1 MNPLKK
7 AKHRIKVISLFGVS
21 QIVSILS
28 VVLLSLV
35 IVRFKSVELWGEY
48 AEILIWS
55 NLFLLFLSFGN
66 NDYLLKT
73 FSEFPSKV
81 NQKWL
86 NNILVRS
93 FLLIPSGILIFF
105 TPAFLDIE
113 IDVLLLVLLKFLN
126 QSFKSLIVF
135 NRKFKLN
142 IGVESFF
149 LVTLLL
155 MVILE
160 IEVLNLKILIQL
172 IVIALT
178 VKFLTFLYFFIG
190 DFKNTPVNFQFK
202 ELKKSLPFFIPLAL
216 GTLRSR
222 VDTYYGALFFNF
234 TSLSKYQMLISFLA
248 LSQMAS
254 AFFITPYLKNYYRF
268 KNQKIKDIQ
277 KKFFFYGWGFAFFA
291 TLIIS
296 VVLNYLY
303 RFTFSKLQYGLAFL
317 FIVPL
322 FLNILLVNEYYKKN
336 HQIKIAY
343 FTSLILIF
351 QLFAGYFLIKYWNIT
366 GALLLK
372 VLGQWAI
379 VVLLW
384 FWIKKTKN

>member
-7 AKHRIKVISLFGVS
+7 AKNRIKVISLFGVS
-21 QIVSILS
+21 QILSILS

-172 IVIALT
+172 IVIALA

-202 ELKKSLPFFIPLAL
+202 ELKGHLIY
-216 GTLRSR
+216 
-222 VDTYYGALFFNF
+222 DYIF
-234 TSLSKYQMLISFLA
+234 T
-248 LSQMAS
+248 
-254 AFFITPYLKNYYRF
+254 
-268 KNQKIKDIQ
+268 
-277 KKFFFYGWGFAFFA
+277 
-291 TLIIS
+291 
-296 VVLNYLY
+296 V
-303 RFTFSKLQYGLAFL
+303 
-317 FIVPL
+317 
-322 FLNILLVNEYYKKN
+322 FLNFHPNR
-336 HQIKIAY
+336 
-343 FTSLILIF
+343 FS
-351 QLFAGYFLIKYWNIT
+351 
-366 GALLLK
+366 
-372 VLGQWAI
+372 
-379 VVLLW
+379 LLW
-384 FWIKKTKN
+384 TLASSFGEVYDPICRDL

>member
-73 FSEFPSKV
+73 FSEYPSKV
-81 NQKWL
+81 NQTWL

-155 MVILE
+155 MVILK

-190 DFKNTPVNFQFK
+190 
-202 ELKKSLPFFIPLAL
+202 
-216 GTLRSR
+216 TLR
-222 VDTYYGALFFNF
+222 
-234 TSLSKYQMLISFLA
+234 
-248 LSQMAS
+248 
-254 AFFITPYLKNYYRF
+254 
-268 KNQKIKDIQ
+268 
-277 KKFFFYGWGFAFFA
+277 
-291 TLIIS
+291 
-296 VVLNYLY
+296 
-303 RFTFSKLQYGLAFL
+303 
-317 FIVPL
+317 
-322 FLNILLVNEYYKKN
+322 ILL
-336 HQIKIAY
+336 
-343 FTSLILIF
+343 LIF
-351 QLFAGYFLIKYWNIT
+351 N
-366 GALLLK
+366 LK
-372 VLGQWAI
+372 S
-379 VVLLW
+379 
-384 FWIKKTKN
+384 

>member
-73 FSEFPSKV
+73 FSEYPSKV
-81 NQKWL
+81 NQTWL

-105 TPAFLDIE
+105 TPAFLGIE

-202 ELKKSLPFFIPLAL
+202 ELNKSLPFFIPLAL

-222 VDTYYGALFFNF
+222 VDTY
-234 TSLSKYQMLISFLA
+234 I
-248 LSQMAS
+248 
-254 AFFITPYLKNYYRF
+254 
-268 KNQKIKDIQ
+268 
-277 KKFFFYGWGFAFFA
+277 
-291 TLIIS
+291 
-296 VVLNYLY
+296 
-303 RFTFSKLQYGLAFL
+303 
-317 FIVPL
+317 
-322 FLNILLVNEYYKKN
+322 
-336 HQIKIAY
+336 
-343 FTSLILIF
+343 
-351 QLFAGYFLIKYWNIT
+351 
-366 GALLLK
+366 
-372 VLGQWAI
+372 
-379 VVLLW
+379 
-384 FWIKKTKN
+384 

>member
-21 QIVSILS
+21 QILSILS

-190 DFKNTPVNFQFK
+190 
-202 ELKKSLPFFIPLAL
+202 
-216 GTLRSR
+216 TLR
-222 VDTYYGALFFNF
+222 
-234 TSLSKYQMLISFLA
+234 
-248 LSQMAS
+248 
-254 AFFITPYLKNYYRF
+254 
-268 KNQKIKDIQ
+268 
-277 KKFFFYGWGFAFFA
+277 
-291 TLIIS
+291 
-296 VVLNYLY
+296 
-303 RFTFSKLQYGLAFL
+303 
-317 FIVPL
+317 
-322 FLNILLVNEYYKKN
+322 ILL
-336 HQIKIAY
+336 
-343 FTSLILIF
+343 LIF
-351 QLFAGYFLIKYWNIT
+351 N
-366 GALLLK
+366 LK
-372 VLGQWAI
+372 S
-379 VVLLW
+379 
-384 FWIKKTKN
+384 

>member
-73 FSEFPSKV
+73 FSEYPSKV
-81 NQKWL
+81 NQTWL

-105 TPAFLDIE
+105 TPAFLGIE

-155 MVILE
+155 MVIL
-160 IEVLNLKILIQL
+160 
-172 IVIALT
+172 
-178 VKFLTFLYFFIG
+178 
-190 DFKNTPVNFQFK
+190 
-202 ELKKSLPFFIPLAL
+202 
-216 GTLRSR
+216 
-222 VDTYYGALFFNF
+222 
-234 TSLSKYQMLISFLA
+234 
-248 LSQMAS
+248 
-254 AFFITPYLKNYYRF
+254 
-268 KNQKIKDIQ
+268 
-277 KKFFFYGWGFAFFA
+277 
-291 TLIIS
+291 
-296 VVLNYLY
+296 
-303 RFTFSKLQYGLAFL
+303 
-317 FIVPL
+317 
-322 FLNILLVNEYYKKN
+322 
-336 HQIKIAY
+336 
-343 FTSLILIF
+343 
-351 QLFAGYFLIKYWNIT
+351 
-366 GALLLK
+366 
-372 VLGQWAI
+372 
-379 VVLLW
+379 
-384 FWIKKTKN
+384 